1 MAGLKNRF
9 TMRQAWRLALIFAA
23 ATFGGSAYAIDPP
36 YQKEMERLTEVLG
49 SLYFLQ
55 PLCTVEVEDWRAQAA
70 ELIALDNPDDDRR
83 QRLIGEFNT
92 GYESY
97 ARVYRSCTPSA
108 NEAMIRL
115 LVEAEKSAREIRE
128 RFAE

>member
-1 MAGLKNRF
+1 MAGLRKRF
-9 TMRQAWRLALIFAA
+9 TARGTLRLAVFFAA
-23 ATFGGSAYAIDPP
+23 AVFGGPAYAIDPP
-36 YQKEMERLTEVLG
+36 YQKDMERLTEILG

-55 PLCTVEVEDWRAQAA
+55 PLCVVEVEDWRAQAA

-83 QRLIGEFNT
+83 QRLIGKFNT

-115 LVEAEKSAREIRE
+115 LVEAEKSAHEIRE